1 MLCILKKDYK
11 MSRIGKLP
19 ITIPEGVNIAISKSN
34 LVTVKGPKG
43 ELFQQVDPDL
53 TIKIEDQVLTVSRPT
68 EQKRHKAMHG
78 LYRTL
83 ISNMVIGVSVGY
95 KIRQEVV
102 GVGYKV
108 TSTGQDL
115 DLTIGYSHDIIFECP
130 PEVKVSVETVKGKP
144 PVIILESHDKELI
157 GMVAAKIRSFRKP
170 EPYKGKGIKFVGEK
184 LRKKAGK
191 SAAAK

>member
-1 MLCILKKDYK
+1 

-19 ITIPEGVNIAISKSN
+19 ITIPAGVNVLVSKSN

-53 TIKIEDQVLTVSRPT
+53 SIKIEDNVLTVSRPT

-83 ISNMVIGVSVGY
+83 ISNMVVGVSVGY

-130 PEVKVSVETVKGKP
+130 PEIKVSVENVKGKP
-144 PVIILESHDKELI
+144 PVIVLESHDKELI

-170 EPYKGKGIKFVGEK
+170 EPYKGKGIKFEGEII
-184 LRKKAGK
+184 RRKAGK
-191 SAAAK
+191 TASAK

>member
-1 MLCILKKDYK
+1 

-19 ITIPEGVNIAISKSN
+19 IIIPASVQLTISKTN
-34 LVTVKGPKG
+34 LVNVKGPKG
-43 ELFQQVDPDL
+43 ELSQQVNPDL
-53 TIKIEDQVLTVSRPT
+53 ILKIEDNVLTVNRPT

-83 ISNMVIGVSVGY
+83 ISNMVIGVTEGY

-170 EPYKGKGIKFVGEK
+170 EPYKGKGIKFEGEII
-184 LRKKAGK
+184 RRKAGK
-191 SAAAK
+191 TASAK